1 MPGVQEGRASVAVR
15 FGRSETLKYPVPTA
29 RDDDL
34 DLGHA
39 GASGLQPFR
48 RSARVKA
55 RRENA
60 EAYGRW
66 LAGQTEAE
74 KTETADLDRI
84 DNATRDAALSGAE
97 W

>member
-1 MPGVQEGRASVAVR
+1 MGKTAVSIEDDVLAAGRQCAATRGISFSAWLT
-15 FGRSETLKYPVPTA
+15 EAA
-29 RDDDL
+29 RL
-34 DLGHA
+34 
-39 GASGLQPFR
+39 
-48 RSARVKA
+48 KA

-74 KTETADLDRI
+74 KTETTDLDRI
-84 DNATRDAALSGAE
+84 DNATRDAALSGTE